1 MHTYT
6 LTELPQQRTAV
17 LDDSR
22 SGRLA
27 VVIDDGRPVF
37 LAVPFDEAML
47 KRGLNLDLAIKLYDE
62 DVLSLGRAAELA
74 GMNRIDFMNL
84 LGEMGIPV
92 VRYSPEE
99 LQQELEQFA

>member
-1 MHTYT
+1 MHTYPLSE
-6 LTELPQQRTAV
+6 LTQHRADV
-17 LDDSR
+17 LNDSQ
-22 SGRLA
+22 SGQLA
-27 VVIDDGRPVF
+27 VVTDEGRPIF
-37 LAVPFDEAML
+37 LAVPFDEAMV
-47 KRGLNLDLAIKLYDE
+47 KHGLNLDLAIKLYDE

-84 LGEMGIPV
+84 LGEIGIPV

>member
-6 LTELPQQRTAV
+6 LTELPQHRTDV
-17 LDDSR
+17 LNDSQ
-22 SGRLA
+22 SGKLA
-27 VVIDDGRPVF
+27 VVIDEGRPIF
-37 LAVPFDEAML
+37 LAVPFDDAMV

-62 DVLSLGRAAELA
+62 EVLSLGRAAELA
-74 GMNRIDFMNL
+74 GMNRIAFMNL

-99 LQQELEQFA
+99 LQEELKRFA